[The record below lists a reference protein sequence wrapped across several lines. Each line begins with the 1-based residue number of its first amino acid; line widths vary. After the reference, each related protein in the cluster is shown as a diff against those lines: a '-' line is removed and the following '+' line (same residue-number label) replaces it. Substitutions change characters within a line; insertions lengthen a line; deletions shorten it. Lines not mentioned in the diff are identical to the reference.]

1 MRRTIAF
8 GLFLFQVAV
17 VITDG
22 RQTTEGGYTRLS
34 VASQGLK
41 SKGVTVFVVGV
52 GKNVDQ
58 GELRDMASGPSNV
71 FTAASFTH
79 LQELSPRI
87 TTTLCE
93 SMRTFTGHCS
103 IVKGLSSNDAG
114 LIHCRSSDV
123 NLS

>member
-1 MRRTIAF
+1 M
-8 GLFLFQVAV
+8 AV

-22 RQTTEGGYTRLS
+22 RQTTAGGYTRLS

-41 SKGVTVFVVGV
+41 RKGVTVFAVGV
-52 GKNVDQ
+52 GTNVDQ
-58 GELRDMASGPSNV
+58 GELRDMASGLSNV

-79 LQELSPRI
+79 LQELSSRI

-103 IVKGLSSNDAG
+103 IVKWLSTDVG
-114 LIHCRSSDV
+114 LISCRNSDV

>member
-1 MRRTIAF
+1 MVF
-8 GLFLFQVAV
+8 FLFQVAV

-22 RQTTEGGYTRLS
+22 RQTTEGGFTRLS

-71 FTAASFTH
+71 FTVASFTH

-87 TTTLCE
+87 TKTLCK
-93 SMRTFTGHCS
+93 SMRTFTGYCS
-103 IVKGLSSNDAG
+103 IVKGLSNDAG